1 MLHTT
6 MKYKTIDDIDVTNK
20 RVFLRVDFNVPITKE
35 GPYTI
40 VDDTRIRAAAP
51 TMSAL
56 IKRGARLIV
65 ASHLGRPKGGPD
77 EKNSL
82 RPVFEHLK
90 ERMTTPVFFSK
101 DCIGPEV
108 ESQVNALKPGE
119 ALLLENLRFHPEEEK
134 NDPAF
139 AQALA
144 KLADV
149 YVDDAFG
156 AAHRA
161 HASIEGITHF
171 VSVKAAGYLM
181 DKELKYLG
189 GLLTNPLHPF
199 IAIIGGAKIS
209 GKIDVIQNLL
219 QKADKVLI
227 GGGMTYTF
235 LKAQGKEI
243 GKSLVED
250 DKVKL
255 ANATLQKFGIADDKD
270 HPLLSKNVKLILPV
284 DTIVSKEFNNDAEH
298 CAVKINQIPPDW
310 MGMDIGPETIK
321 LFTEEIA
328 NAKTIV
334 WNGPM
339 GVFEMPNFAT
349 GTLAIAEAMARAT
362 ANGATTVVGGGDSV
376 AAVEQAHLADKMSH
390 VSTGGG
396 ASLEFLEGKVLPGV
410 KALEE

>member
-1 MLHTT
+1 MN
-6 MKYKTIDDIDVTNK
+6 YKTIDDIDVHDK
-20 RVFLRVDFNVPITKE
+20 RVFLRVDFNVPLSKQA
-35 GPYTI
+35 PYTI
-40 VDDTRIRAAAP
+40 TDVTRIRAAAP
-51 TMSAL
+51 TISAL
-56 IKRGARLIV
+56 IKRGAKLIV
-65 ASHLGRPKGGPD
+65 ASHLGRPKGAPE
-77 EKNSL
+77 EKYSL
-82 RPVFEHLK
+82 RPVYEHLK
-90 ERMTTPVFFSK
+90 EKMTTPLSFAN

-108 ESQVNALKPGE
+108 EAQVNTLKPGE
-119 ALLLENLRFHPEEEK
+119 TLLLENLRFHAEEEK
-134 NDPAF
+134 NDPVF
-139 AQALA
+139 AKALA
-144 KLADV
+144 DLADV

-171 VSVKAAGYLM
+171 VPVKAAGYLM

-189 GLLTNPLHPF
+189 GVLQNPAHPF
-199 IAIIGGAKIS
+199 VAIIGGAKIS
-209 GKIDVIQNLL
+209 GKIDVIQSLL
-219 QKADKVLI
+219 QRADKVLI

-250 DKVKL
+250 DKVEL
-255 ANATLQKFGIADDKD
+255 AKS
-270 HPLLSKNVKLILPV
+270 LLDRSQSRLLLPV
-284 DTIVSKEFNNDAEH
+284 DSVVAREFKNDSEFKTVSQDR
-298 CAVKINQIPPDW
+298 IPKDW
-310 MGMDIGPETIK
+310 QGVDIGPETIK
-321 LFTEEIA
+321 LFTKEIE

-339 GVFEMPNFAT
+339 GVFEMPNFAK
-349 GTLAIAEAMARAT
+349 GTLAIAEAMARST

-376 AAVEQAHLADKMSH
+376 AAVEQAHLADNMSH

>member
-1 MLHTT
+1 MNPRNLGS
-6 MKYKTIDDIDVTNK
+6 YLTIDDIDVTNK
-20 RVFLRVDFNVPITKE
+20 RVFLRVDFNVPLTKE
-35 GPYTI
+35 APFTI
-40 VDDTRIRAAAP
+40 TDTTRIRAAAP

-65 ASHLGRPKGGPD
+65 ASHLGRPKAAP
-77 EKNSL
+77 EPKYSL
-82 RPVFEHLK
+82 LPVYEHLK
-90 ERMTTPVFFSK
+90 EKMTTPLSFAS

-108 ESQVNALKPGE
+108 ESKVNALKPGE
-119 ALLLENLRFHPEEEK
+119 TLLLENLRFHAEEEK

-139 AQALA
+139 AQSLA

-171 VSVKAAGYLM
+171 LPIKAAGYLM
-181 DKELKYLG
+181 DKELKFLG
-189 GLLTNPLHPF
+189 GLLTNPAHPF

-235 LKAQGKEI
+235 LKAEGKEI

-250 DKVKL
+250 DKIDVAL
-255 ANATLQKFGIADDKD
+255 
-270 HPLLSKNVKLILPV
+270 PLLKKEGAGGRLMLPIDSVVAREFKNDSEYKTVSV
-284 DTIVSKEFNNDAEH
+284 D
-298 CAVKINQIPPDW
+298 QIPKDW
-310 MGMDIGPETIK
+310 QGVDIGSETIK
-321 LFTEEIA
+321 LFTQEIER
-328 NAKTIV
+328 AKTIV

-376 AAVEQAHLADKMSH
+376 AAIEQAGLADKMSH

-396 ASLEFLEGKVLPGV
+396 ASLEFLEGKTLPGV

>member
-1 MLHTT
+1 MS
-6 MKYKTIDDIDVTNK
+6 YKTIDDIDVTNK
-20 RVFLRVDFNVPITKE
+20 RVFLRVDFNVPLTKE
-35 GPYTI
+35 APYTI
-40 VDDTRIRAAAP
+40 TDDTRIRAAVP
-51 TMSAL
+51 TIQAL
-56 IKRGARLIV
+56 LKRGAKLII
-65 ASHLGRPKGGPD
+65 ASHLGRPKGKFE
-77 EKNSL
+77 EKYSL
-82 RPVFEHLK
+82 KPVFEHLK
-90 ERMTTPVFFSK
+90 GKLKTLIFFAK
-101 DCIGPEV
+101 DCIGSEV
-108 ESQVNALKPGE
+108 EQQVNALKPGE
-119 ALLLENLRFHPEEEK
+119 ILLLENLRFHPEEEK

-139 AQALA
+139 AEFLA

-189 GLLTNPLHPF
+189 GLLTNPAHPF

-235 LKAQGKEI
+235 LKAQGLEI
-243 GKSLVED
+243 GNSLVED
-250 DKVKL
+250 DKVEL
-255 ANATLQKFGIADDKD
+255 AK
-270 HPLLSKNVKLILPV
+270 SLIDQSQCRLVLPV
-284 DTIVSKEFNNDAEH
+284 DSVVARAFKNDAEYKTVS
-298 CAVKINQIPPDW
+298 AVTIPPDW
-310 MGMDIGPETIK
+310 MGVDIGPETIK

-328 NAKTIV
+328 SAKTIV

-376 AAVEQAHLADKMSH
+376 AALEQAHLADKMSH

>member
-1 MLHTT
+1 MS
-6 MKYKTIDDIDVTNK
+6 YKTIDDIDVTNK
-20 RVFLRVDFNVPITKE
+20 HVFLRVDFNVPLSKE
-35 GPYTI
+35 APYTI
-40 VDDTRIRAAAP
+40 TDDTRIRAAVP
-51 TMSAL
+51 TIQSL
-56 IKRGARLIV
+56 LKRGAKLII
-65 ASHLGRPKGGPD
+65 ASHLGRPKGKS
-77 EKNSL
+77 EKKYSL
-82 RPVFEHLK
+82 EPVFEYLLRKLK
-90 ERMTTPVFFSK
+90 TQVYFAG
-101 DCIGPEV
+101 DCIGSEV
-108 ESQVNALKPGE
+108 ERQANALKPGE
-119 ALLLENLRFHPEEEK
+119 TLLLENLRFHPEEEK
-134 NDPAF
+134 NDSAF
-139 AQALA
+139 AQSLA
-144 KLADV
+144 NLADV

-161 HASIEGITHF
+161 HASIEGITHL
-171 VSVKAAGYLM
+171 VGVKAAGYLM

-189 GLLTNPLHPF
+189 GVITNPTHPL

-235 LKAQGKEI
+235 LKAEGKEI
-243 GKSLVED
+243 GKSLVEC
-250 DKVKL
+250 DKVEL
-255 ANATLQKFGIADDKD
+255 AKTLLGQAQGRLVI
-270 HPLLSKNVKLILPV
+270 PV
-284 DTIVSKEFNNDAEH
+284 DTMVAKEFNNDAEH
-298 CAVKINQIPPDW
+298 RSVGVDQIPNDW

-328 NAKTIV
+328 GAKTIV

-376 AAVEQAHLADKMSH
+376 AALEQAHLADKMSH

-410 KALEE
+410 KALEV

>member
-1 MLHTT
+1 MNPRNPGSPYL
-6 MKYKTIDDIDVTNK
+6 TIDDIDVANK
-20 RVFLRVDFNVPITKE
+20 RAFLRVDFNVPLTKE
-35 GPYTI
+35 APYTI
-40 VDDTRIRAAAP
+40 TDDTRIRAAAP

-56 IKRGARLIV
+56 IKRGAKLIV

-90 ERMTTPVFFSK
+90 EKMTTPIFFAK
-101 DCIGPEV
+101 DCIGSEV

-119 ALLLENLRFHPEEEK
+119 TLLLENLRFHPEEEK

-139 AQALA
+139 AESLA

-189 GLLTNPLHPF
+189 GVLTNPAHPF
-199 IAIIGGAKIS
+199 VAIIGGAKIS

-243 GKSLVED
+243 GRSLVED
-250 DKVKL
+250 DKVEL
-255 ANATLQKFGIADDKD
+255 AKS
-270 HPLLSKNVKLILPV
+270 LLDQSQGRLLIPV
-284 DTIVSKEFNNDAEH
+284 DTMVAEAFNNDAEH
-298 CAVKINQIPPDW
+298 RSVNIDQIPSDW

-328 NAKTIV
+328 QAKTIV

-376 AAVEQAHLADKMSH
+376 AALEQAHLADKMSH

-410 KALEE
+410 KALED

>member
-1 MLHTT
+1 MNPRNPGSYL
-6 MKYKTIDDIDVTNK
+6 TIDDIDVTNK
-20 RVFLRVDFNVPITKE
+20 RVFLRVDFNVPLTKE
-35 GPYTI
+35 APYTI
-40 VDDTRIRAAAP
+40 TDATRIRAAAP

-90 ERMTTPVFFSK
+90 EKMTTPISFAK

-108 ESQVNALKPGE
+108 EAQVNALKPGE
-119 ALLLENLRFHPEEEK
+119 TLLLENLRFHTGEEK
-134 NDPAF
+134 NDPTF
-139 AQALA
+139 AQSLA

-181 DKELKYLG
+181 DKELKFLG
-189 GLLTNPLHPF
+189 GVLTNPAHPF

-250 DKVKL
+250 DKVEL
-255 ANATLQKFGIADDKD
+255 AKS
-270 HPLLSKNVKLILPV
+270 LLDQQQGRLVIPV
-284 DTIVSKEFNNDAEH
+284 DTMVAKEFNNDAEH
-298 CAVKINQIPPDW
+298 RSVNVDQIPNDW
-310 MGMDIGPETIK
+310 MGVDIGQETIK
-321 LFTEEIA
+321 LFMQEIGQ
-328 NAKTIV
+328 AKTIV

-339 GVFEMPNFAT
+339 GIFEMPNYAM

-376 AAVEQAHLADKMSH
+376 AALEQAHLADKMSH

-396 ASLEFLEGKVLPGV
+396 ACLEFLEGKVLSGV

>member
-1 MLHTT
+1 MN
-6 MKYKTIDDIDVTNK
+6 YKTIDDIDVTNK
-20 RVFLRVDFNVPITKE
+20 RVFLRADFNVPLTKE
-35 GPYTI
+35 APYTI
-40 VDDTRIRAAAP
+40 TDDTRIRAAAP
-51 TMSAL
+51 TIRAL
-56 IKRGARLIV
+56 LKRGARLIV
-65 ASHLGRPKGGPD
+65 ASHLGRPKGKFE
-77 EKNSL
+77 EKYSL
-82 RPVFEHLK
+82 KPIFQHLK
-90 ERMTTPVFFSK
+90 EKMTTPIFFTK

-108 ESQVNALKPGE
+108 EAQVSALKSGE
-119 ALLLENLRFHPEEEK
+119 TLLLENLRFHPEEEK

-189 GLLTNPLHPF
+189 GVLTNPAHPF

-219 QKADKVLI
+219 QKADKVLV

-250 DKVKL
+250 DKVEL
-255 ANATLQKFGIADDKD
+255 AKSLLNN
-270 HPLLSKNVKLILPV
+270 PPRLSKAG
-284 DTIVSKEFNNDAEH
+284 D
-298 CAVKINQIPPDW
+298 
-310 MGMDIGPETIK
+310 GG
-321 LFTEEIA
+321 
-328 NAKTIV
+328 
-334 WNGPM
+334 
-339 GVFEMPNFAT
+339 
-349 GTLAIAEAMARAT
+349 
-362 ANGATTVVGGGDSV
+362 VVGSSGRYDGS
-376 AAVEQAHLADKMSH
+376 ERI
-390 VSTGGG
+390 
-396 ASLEFLEGKVLPGV
+396 
-410 KALEE
+410 

>member
-1 MLHTT
+1 MS
-6 MKYKTIDDIDVTNK
+6 YKTIDEIDVTNK
-20 RVFLRVDFNVPITKE
+20 RVFLRVDFNVPLTKE
-35 GPYTI
+35 APYTI
-40 VDDTRIRAAAP
+40 TDDTRIRAAAP

-82 RPVFEHLK
+82 WPVFEHLK
-90 ERMTTPVFFSK
+90 EKMTTPIFFAK
-101 DCIGPEV
+101 DCIGSEV
-108 ESQVNALKPGE
+108 EAQVNALKPGE
-119 ALLLENLRFHPEEEK
+119 TLLLENLRFHPEEEK

-139 AQALA
+139 AESLA

-149 YVDDAFG
+149 YIDDAFG

-189 GLLTNPLHPF
+189 GVLKNPAHPF

-235 LKAQGKEI
+235 LKAQGFEI
-243 GKSLVED
+243 GRSLVEE
-250 DKVKL
+250 DKVEL
-255 ANATLQKFGIADDKD
+255 AKS
-270 HPLLSKNVKLILPV
+270 LLDQSQCRLVLPV
-284 DTIVSKEFNNDAEH
+284 DSVVAREFKNEAEYKTVS
-298 CAVKINQIPPDW
+298 AVTIPPDW

-328 NAKTIV
+328 AAKTIV

-339 GVFEMPNFAT
+339 GVFEMPNYAT

-376 AAVEQAHLADKMSH
+376 AALEQAHLADKMSH